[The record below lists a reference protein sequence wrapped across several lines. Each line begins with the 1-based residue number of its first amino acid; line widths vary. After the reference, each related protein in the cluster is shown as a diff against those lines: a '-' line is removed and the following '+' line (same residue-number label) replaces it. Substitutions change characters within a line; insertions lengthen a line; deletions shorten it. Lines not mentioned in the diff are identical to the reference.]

1 MPLNPR
7 TPTTP
12 FTADIIGRY
21 VCNTLDEAKLSASTA
36 VDPDARP
43 FDRIV
48 IGGGTF
54 GSILAGLL
62 FIRDRTHAHRTL
74 VLDAGQMV
82 FTEHVQNQPTLT
94 TEEVW
99 GVPWDSDSSMS
110 WNRQF
115 PGLAYCLG
123 GRSLFWGGWSPYFI
137 DSELPSPPWPATVKH
152 DLTQPV
158 LQLGGQNLSYQDDA
172 ARQLGTDITNDFVDG
187 PLHQELR
194 QQLFT
199 GLSALPPGT
208 QPTLTGQHGALAGAQ
223 DLEAPLSVQSTPP
236 RPGFFPLNK
245 FSATQML
252 VRMSRLAWTEADHS
266 VPGSGDEQQSLNLKN
281 VKKRLMVVP
290 NTHVIRLE
298 RDPSSQRITKVVTNQ
313 GDVDVLQDGEVFVAL
328 GTIEST
334 RLALATLPNGNG
346 LAGRNLMA
354 HLRSNLTIRVPAS
367 TYPVLTDELQVS
379 ALFVKGI
386 HTHPDGSLG
395 HFHIQITATGAG
407 QFTTDSEAE
416 LFKKIPD
423 LDTLDHFR
431 DLTDQWIIVTL
442 RGIGEIVG
450 DRSATDPAAGT
461 KPSRIEL
468 DGTQGPFDYG
478 QRRARVRLEAR
489 DKDLALWDVMDAAS
503 DDLAAMFANG
513 GPIQYLS
520 GGTWQTAPPSA
531 NARRDKLSSTHH
543 EGGTLWMGDNAANS
557 VTDAW
562 GKFHEAGNLY
572 AVGPAL
578 LPTLGSPNPMLSGVA
593 LVHRLVDH
601 LQPVPATPW
610 LESNFTALFDGTER
624 SFHNWKLA
632 GRGAFA
638 LIEGAIVAQ
647 PGPDLGLLYYAART
661 FNNFTLRL
669 QFRLPLPTGTGN
681 DNAGVFVRFRDPRL
695 PVPDPA
701 NPGTSNKYDNQAW
714 VPVHTG
720 FEVQIDEEGRPTGLD
735 KHRTGAIYDVPTG
748 AGGDPQLQ
756 TYTGHS
762 PLAANTWHDL
772 EIKVQGDTYTVRLNG
787 QPATKFTKPNTA
799 EYQHRGLSPAVD
811 PASGFIGI
819 QAHTGRVAF
828 RRIRIKPSSCGA
840 GPRATAAPRQ
850 AAFALWSGRW
860 IERRRMARSAL
871 PEATLSYFVG
881 WREER
886 RGNLAAGGRLT
897 IVYDP
902 GRLPNCR
909 GVRLGVP
916 SWDIRGY
923 VRFHPGGQH
932 VEGRLVTRRDGKPV
946 EPAQPV
952 PLTVSVPVDARQV
965 ELWFTNSDARFCIA
979 WDSHFGQ
986 NYWYEV
992 APRGP

>member
-21 VCNTLDEAKLSASTA
+21 VCNTLDEAKLSANTG
-36 VDPDARP
+36 VDSEARP

-54 GSILAGLL
+54 GSVLASLL

-74 VLDAGQMV
+74 VLEAGPVV

-94 TEEVW
+94 TDEVW

-137 DSELPSPPWPATVKH
+137 DSELPSPPWPASVKH

-158 LQLGGQNLSYQDDA
+158 LNLGGLNLSYLDDA

-187 PLHQELR
+187 PLHEALR
-194 QQLFT
+194 QRLFS
-199 GLSALPPGT
+199 GLSALPAGA
-208 QPTLTGQHGALAGAQ
+208 QPTLTGQRGALAGVQ
-223 DLEAPLSVQSTPP
+223 DLEAPLSVQSTAP
-236 RPGFFPLNK
+236 RPGFFPFNK

-252 VRMSRLAWTEADHS
+252 IRMARLAWAEADHG

-298 RDPSSQRITKVVTNQ
+298 REPGSQRITKVVTNQ
-313 GDVDVLQDGEVFVAL
+313 GDVDVPPGGQVFVAL

-334 RLALATLPNGNG
+334 RLALSTLPNGNG

-354 HLRSNLTIRVPAS
+354 HLRSNLTFRVPAS
-367 TYPVLTDELQVS
+367 TYPVLTGELQVS

-386 HTHPDGSLG
+386 HTHADGSLG
-395 HFHIQITATGAG
+395 HFHVQITATGAG

-423 LDTLDHFR
+423 IDTLHHFQ

-442 RGIGEIVG
+442 RGIGELVG
-450 DRSATDPAAGT
+450 DRSPTDPAAGT

-489 DKDLALWDVMDAAS
+489 ADDLALWDVMDAAC
-503 DDLAAMFANG
+503 DELATMFANG

-520 GGTWQTAPPSA
+520 GGTWHTTPPA

-543 EGGTLWMGDNAANS
+543 EGGTLWMGDNAASS
-557 VTDAW
+557 VTDPW
-562 GKFHEAGNLY
+562 GKFHEADNMY

-601 LQPVPATPW
+601 LQPVPVTPW
-610 LESNFTALFDGTER
+610 LEPTFTALFDGTER
-624 SFHNWKLA
+624 SFNNWKLA

-638 LIEGAIVAQ
+638 LIDGAIIAQ
-647 PGPDLGLLYYAART
+647 PADGLGLLFFAAKT
-661 FNNFTLRL
+661 FGDFTLRL
-669 QFRLPLPTGTGN
+669 QFRLARPAGSGS
-681 DNAGVFVRFRDPRL
+681 DNSGVFVRFRDPRL

-701 NPGTSNKYDNQAW
+701 NPGTSHPYQNQAW
-714 VPVHTG
+714 VAVHTG
-720 FEVQIDEEGRPTGLD
+720 FEVQIDEEARPNGLD
-735 KHRTGAIYDVPTG
+735 KHRTGAIYDIPTG
-748 AGGDPQLQ
+748 EAGEPALQ
-756 TYTGHS
+756 DYTPHPG
-762 PLAANTWHDL
+762 LAATTWHDY
-772 EIKVQGDTYTVRLNG
+772 EIKVQGDKYTVRLNG
-787 QPATKFTKPNTA
+787 QPATKFTKPNIP
-799 EYQHRGLSPAVD
+799 ELQHRGLSPAVD
-811 PASGFIGI
+811 AAYGYIGV

-828 RRIRIKPSSCGA
+828 RRIRV
-840 GPRATAAPRQ
+840 RA
-850 AAFALWSGRW
+850 
-860 IERRRMARSAL
+860 
-871 PEATLSYFVG
+871 
-881 WREER
+881 
-886 RGNLAAGGRLT
+886 
-897 IVYDP
+897 
-902 GRLPNCR
+902 
-909 GVRLGVP
+909 
-916 SWDIRGY
+916 
-923 VRFHPGGQH
+923 
-932 VEGRLVTRRDGKPV
+932 
-946 EPAQPV
+946 
-952 PLTVSVPVDARQV
+952 
-965 ELWFTNSDARFCIA
+965 
-979 WDSHFGQ
+979 
-986 NYWYEV
+986 
-992 APRGP
+992 